1 MSQLADTLIGLA
13 VYLAF
18 LAAGFVLSTRP
29 ALRQRPLPWLGR
41 FQTLALMI
49 IILALSVQLGA
60 NREVTA
66 SLGTIGLSALA
77 ITLAAMGGSLLFV
90 FLLRRFILRLDR
102 RGRTAAEA
110 APDVREDQAHPRGKV
125 DMSMTRRIVITMAAG
140 MLAGYFLVPPA
151 LTAYCGSVVDF
162 GLYLLLFL
170 VGMDMG
176 RQDTL
181 LQDVR
186 GAGLRVLAVPLAT
199 AAGSLAF
206 AALAGLF
213 LPLGPKDAM
222 AVASGLGW
230 YSLAPSLLASYSLP
244 VSAIAFLSNIM
255 REVLSI
261 VTVPLCARWV
271 GHVETV
277 SLAGATAMDTL
288 LPVVVGATSERMVLY
303 SLVSGLLL
311 SLAVPLLVPA
321 VVALPF

>member
-1 MSQLADTLIGLA
+1 MNQLIGTLTGLA

-18 LAAGFVLSTRP
+18 LAAGFVLSSRP
-29 ALRQRPLPWLGR
+29 ALRARPLPWLGR
-41 FQTLALMI
+41 FQTLALMV
-49 IILALSVQLGA
+49 IILALSIQLGA

-77 ITLAAMGGSLLFV
+77 VTLAAMGGSLLFV
-90 FLLRRFILRLDR
+90 FLLRQFILRLDR

-110 APDVREDQAHPRGKV
+110 ASAPQEEQAQARAKV
-125 DMSMTRRIVITMAAG
+125 DMTMTRRIVVLMAAG
-140 MLAGYFLVPPA
+140 MLAGCFLVPPA
-151 LTAYCGSVVDF
+151 LSVSCGGIVDL

-176 RQDTL
+176 RQDAL
-181 LQDVR
+181 LQEIR
-186 GAGLRVLAVPLAT
+186 GAGFRVLAVPLAT
-199 AAGSLAF
+199 AAGTLACS
-206 AALAGLF
+206 ALAGAF

-244 VSAIAFLSNIM
+244 VSAMSFLSNVM

-261 VTVPLCARWV
+261 IAVPLCARWV

-288 LPVVVGATSERMVLY
+288 LPVVAGATSERMILY
-303 SLVSGLLL
+303 SFVSGALL

-321 VVALPF
+321 VTALPL